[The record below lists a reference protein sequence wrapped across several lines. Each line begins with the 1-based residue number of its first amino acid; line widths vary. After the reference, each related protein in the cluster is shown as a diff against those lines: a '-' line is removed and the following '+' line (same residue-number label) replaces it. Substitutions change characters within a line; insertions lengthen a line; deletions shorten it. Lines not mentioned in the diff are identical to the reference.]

1 MYQPDGTWK
10 ITKPQPHTLKI
21 PSPPKTKKLLDPNRV
36 LKKRGRKPVADKQF
50 PLRFFIEESTI
61 NAIGEDNCKKLC
73 LAHLKEFRQK
83 QLMQMENGEGR

>member
-1 MYQPDGTWK
+1 MYQQDGTWK
-10 ITKPQPHTLKI
+10 ITKPQIRTLKI
-21 PSPPKTKKLLDPNRV
+21 PKIPKIPKALDPNRI

-61 NAIGEDNCKKLC
+61 NAIGEEECKKLC
-73 LAHLKEFRQK
+73 LEYLKGVRQK